1 MKNSFNKLSIL
12 VFSIFISSQS
22 LTANT
27 TLPDSDETKICINS
41 IETFSTDIRCEACGR
56 WEYLKYHGDY
66 DPTNDSYF
74 NIEEIEC
81 SFCGERTRMYARRL
95 VSELGVENLVIKTN

>member
-1 MKNSFNKLSIL
+1 MKNSFNKLSIF

-27 TLPDSDETKICINS
+27 TLPDSDETKNCINS

-56 WEYLKYHGDY
+56 WEYLKYYGNY
-66 DPTNDSYF
+66 DLANELYF

-81 SFCGERTRMYARRL
+81 SFCGVRTSMYARRL
-95 VSELGVENLVIKTN
+95 ASELGVENLVIIPN